1 MSFSPFS
8 YILDEGKHSY
18 DFEGARSRMDNLG
31 IQIKAQAMLESKT
44 SHTLRDLMESLQNDS
59 GNIII
64 YVTGFAKTRHNVHE
78 LKSIL

>member
-1 MSFSPFS
+1 
-8 YILDEGKHSY
+8 
-18 DFEGARSRMDNLG
+18 MDNLG

-64 YVTGFAKTRHNVHE
+64 YNNI
-78 LKSIL
+78 ILGIRKHADGCLTSMNSVSV